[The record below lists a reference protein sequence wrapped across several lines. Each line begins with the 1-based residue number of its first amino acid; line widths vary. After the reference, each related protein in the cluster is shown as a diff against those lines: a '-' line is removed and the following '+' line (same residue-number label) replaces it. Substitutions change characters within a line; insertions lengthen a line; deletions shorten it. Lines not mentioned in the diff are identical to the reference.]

1 MCRKVWGSI
10 LVTTTHLILAQN
22 ILTATVAHPTIQSDG
37 TVPPFP
43 TVQWQ
48 GRETDRSLP
57 SGADIVNVWSNNS
70 TPPYAFT
77 VCRKRKLYLLLLSL

>member
-1 MCRKVWGSI
+1 MVWVSI
-10 LVTTTHLILAQN
+10 PVTTTHFVLAQN
-22 ILTATVAHPTIQSDG
+22 ILTATVAHPANQSEG
-37 TVPPFP
+37 TLSPFP

-70 TPPYAFT
+70 TPSYVFT
-77 VCRKRKLYLLLLSL
+77 VCRKRKCIFLMLSL